1 MEAVRRLLKDQY
13 QELVSL
19 NFRGLLLQGTNL
31 GLVVTSALII
41 WRALI
46 LITGSESPVVVV
58 LSGSMEPGFFRG
70 DILFLYQSNAPV
82 RTGEI
87 VVFKLD
93 HRKREPGHD
102 DIPIVHRAV
111 TVHEREP
118 GGMINILT
126 KGDANRENDLVGG
139 IYDGIQWLNKQHVMG
154 RVVGYLPYV
163 GQVTLIMNDYP
174 KVKYALI
181 GLLGLFIFTS
191 KE

>member
-1 MEAVRRLLKDQY
+1 MQWP
-13 QELVSL
+13 Q
-19 NFRGLLLQGTNL
+19 
-31 GLVVTSALII
+31 
-41 WRALI
+41 
-46 LITGSESPVVVV
+46 VVVV

-126 KGDANRENDLVGG
+126 KGEIMLSTSLSAMPSQARGGQIERPLDTGVSTLLVSR
-139 IYDGIQWLNKQHVMG
+139 YTFVS
-154 RVVGYLPYV
+154 
-163 GQVTLIMNDYP
+163 
-174 KVKYALI
+174 A
-181 GLLGLFIFTS
+181 S
-191 KE
+191 